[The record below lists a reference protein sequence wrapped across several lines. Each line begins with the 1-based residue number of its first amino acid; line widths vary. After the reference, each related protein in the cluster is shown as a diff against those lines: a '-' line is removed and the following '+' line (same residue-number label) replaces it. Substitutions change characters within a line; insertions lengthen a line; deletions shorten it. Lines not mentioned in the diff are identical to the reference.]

1 MKQNPF
7 DQALMAAIYDEDNPD
22 GPDHDF
28 YRALAQE
35 LNAKTIVDL
44 GCGTGILTVTLAGA
58 DRKVIGVDPASAM
71 LDVARA
77 REGGG
82 NVQWV
87 QGYSSQIKPNSADL
101 VVMTGNVAMHILAQA
116 WKQTLSDIAQ
126 GLKPGGVLAFE
137 TRSPDARAW
146 EKWNMA
152 GKERMTSAGV
162 LHETTT
168 VSEPDSNGIVT
179 MVEINRFEDTG
190 DVLELESHL
199 QFRSFEVI
207 RQDLENAGLYIDKV
221 YSSWSRDE
229 FVGGANQPLMIVLS
243 RSAAS

>member
-44 GCGTGILTVTLAGA
+44 GCGTGILTVTLAGT
-58 DRKVIGVDPASAM
+58 DRKVTGIDPASAM

-77 REGGG
+77 REGGDSI
-82 NVQWV
+82 QWV

-101 VVMTGNVAMHILAQA
+101 VLMTGNVAMHILGQA

-126 GLKPGGVLAFE
+126 GLNLGGVLAFE
-137 TRSPDARAW
+137 TRNPDARAW
-146 EKWNMA
+146 EKWNKT
-152 GKERMTSAGV
+152 GRKRMTSAGV
-162 LHETTT
+162 LNETTT

-179 MVEINRFEDTG
+179 MVEVNRCEDTG

-199 QFRSFEVI
+199 QFRSLEVI
-207 RQDLENAGLYIDKV
+207 RQDLENAGLYLDKV

-229 FVGGANQPLMIVLS
+229 FVGGANQPLMIVLA

>member
-1 MKQNPF
+1 
-7 DQALMAAIYDEDNPD
+7 MAAIYDEDNPD

-58 DRKVIGVDPASAM
+58 GRKVTGIDPASAM

-77 REGGG
+77 REGG
-82 NVQWV
+82 NSVQWV

-101 VVMTGNVAMHILAQA
+101 VLMTGNVAMHILGQA

-126 GLKPGGVLAFE
+126 GLNLGGVLAFE
-137 TRSPDARAW
+137 TRNPDARAW
-146 EKWNMA
+146 EKWNKT
-152 GKERMTSAGV
+152 GRKRMTSAGV

-168 VSEPDSNGIVT
+168 VSSGVRLGTRDELRRGRPAIDHGHRIRGCTCRS
-179 MVEINRFEDTG
+179 D
-190 DVLELESHL
+190 LEELLSHL
-199 QFRSFEVI
+199 RVTPVEDVPNSSCSVGRGADVHGAHTRVRSPSEA
-207 RQDLENAGLYIDKV
+207 RT
-221 YSSWSRDE
+221 SSTATITR
-229 FVGGANQPLMIVLS
+229 
-243 RSAAS
+243 